1 VKRNRYSSI
10 KNVFHTQYNWGKGD
24 ICQTV
29 SRKTPLKN
37 HKLRPSR
44 PDTAL
49 NPSEI
54 SRSQKERRLF
64 AAPPPAKFLARPQV
78 ATDPMLVDKT
88 TEKASSD
95 ILLEARDVSKGFPG
109 VQALDKVSL
118 TIRRGKLTALL
129 GENGAGKSTLMN
141 ILAGVFL
148 PDSGSIEFEHRPVRF
163 QNTRDARNAG
173 IAIIFQELNL
183 IPQLSIAENI
193 FLGREPL
200 TRFGMINYPKINRD
214 AKELLIELE
223 CDLDPEISI
232 QQLRV
237 GQQQVVEIAKALSL
251 QAKVII
257 MDEPTSAI
265 TEQEIEILFRVIKR
279 LKASGTG
286 IVYITHKLEELFEI
300 ADDVTVFRDGQFVG
314 TNPLASLQRSKMIQM
329 MVGRNLSELYP
340 KSEPTKMPEKL
351 RVDSITLRSTGPI
364 PSRLIDN
371 VSFSVHGGEVLGIF
385 GLMGAGRTELLET
398 VFGLHSGHSDG
409 TITIEGKPK
418 KIRSPQDAI
427 KAGIALAPEDR
438 KGHGLVMKMSVG
450 KNSSLSSLSQCETAG
465 FISRTKEESLVAS
478 FIQRLRIKTPTQHE
492 LIRNLS
498 GGNQQKVVLAKWMA
512 TNPKILLLDEPTRGI
527 DINAKK
533 EIYRLIDELTQAGL
547 AVVLVSSEL
556 PEVLAIS
563 DRIMVLCEG
572 KKTGEFTRAEATEEG
587 IIEAALPH

>member
-1 VKRNRYSSI
+1 M
-10 KNVFHTQYNWGKGD
+10 QED
-24 ICQTV
+24 Q
-29 SRKTPLKN
+29 
-37 HKLRPSR
+37 
-44 PDTAL
+44 
-49 NPSEI
+49 
-54 SRSQKERRLF
+54 
-64 AAPPPAKFLARPQV
+64 
-78 ATDPMLVDKT
+78 T
-88 TEKASSD
+88 TETASPE
-95 ILLEARDVSKGFPG
+95 ILLEARNVSKGFPG
-109 VQALDKVSL
+109 VQALDRVSL
-118 TIRRGKLTALL
+118 TIRKGKLTALL

-141 ILAGVFL
+141 ILAGVFP
-148 PDSGSIEFEHRPVRF
+148 PDSGSIEFEQQPVRF
-163 QNTRDARNAG
+163 QNTRDARQAG

-200 TRFGMINYPKINRD
+200 TRFGMIDYSKINRD
-214 AKELLIELE
+214 AKKLLVELE
-223 CDLDPEISI
+223 CDLAPEISV

-265 TEQEIEILFRVIKR
+265 TEQEIEILFRLIKR

-286 IVYITHKLEELFEI
+286 IVYITHKLEELFKI
-300 ADDVTVFRDGQFVG
+300 ADDATVFRDGKLVG
-314 TNPLASLQRSKMIQM
+314 TKPLASLQRSNMIQM
-329 MVGRNLSELYP
+329 MVGRDLSELYP
-340 KSEPTKMPEKL
+340 KSQPRKMPEML
-351 RVDSITLRSTGPI
+351 RIDSITLKSRGPVA
-364 PSRLIDN
+364 SRLIDK

-398 VFGLHSGHSDG
+398 LFGLHPGYSEG
-409 TITIEGKPK
+409 TIKIEGRPI
-418 KIRSPQDAI
+418 KIQSPQDAI

-450 KNSSLSSLSQCETAG
+450 ENTSLSCLSQCETAG
-465 FISRTKEESLVAS
+465 FIDTKKETSLVDS
-478 FIQRLRIKTPTQHE
+478 FIQRLRIKTPTQQE

-498 GGNQQKVVLAKWMA
+498 GGNQQKIVLAKWMA

-547 AVVLVSSEL
+547 AVVMVSSEL

-563 DRIMVLCEG
+563 DRIIVLCEG
-572 KKTGEFTRAEATEEG
+572 RKTGEFSRSEATEEG
-587 IIEAALPH
+587 IIEAALPQ